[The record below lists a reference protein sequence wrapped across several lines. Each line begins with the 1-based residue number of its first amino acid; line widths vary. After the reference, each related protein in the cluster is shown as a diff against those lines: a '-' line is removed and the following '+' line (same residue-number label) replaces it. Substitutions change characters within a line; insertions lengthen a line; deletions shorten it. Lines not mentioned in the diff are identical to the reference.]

1 MKKILILLLALCSL
15 FLNSKGQVLYD
26 ETFDYTVSNLA
37 LEPTWTTAG
46 TLTTGTGRNIVSPAL
61 TYSNSGGPYFL
72 SGAGKTINCDISSAT
87 AYYSLK
93 PFTSTPVTT
102 GPVYLTFIYKPGV
115 TQVQS
120 QSEVFGMAINTNAGA
135 KVYVGKGA
143 INTTYFRFGT
153 TRGSQSSADIKW
165 GTTEFAD
172 VNEVFLIVLK
182 YDFATQTSS
191 IYINPIISGTEP
203 TTPEVFDNTS
213 ATIRTSLNNF
223 WFRANGTS
231 VSKYNVSGARV
242 STSWASAVAV
252 QIPKLPSPIVG
263 VASAISNSGFTA
275 NWTQVANATGYI
287 VKVYSGTTLVNTTNA
302 SGQVTESVAISG
314 LSSGTTYTYKV
325 TAVGDGINYT
335 NSDPSAES
343 TAFTTLGLLP
353 PVVGI
358 ATNITASG
366 FTANW
371 TPVANATGYEVR
383 VYLGTQLVSTS
394 NATGQATSSL
404 AVTGLSFG
412 TSYTFVVIAKGDGT
426 TYFDSTPSAAS
437 AVFITSYV
445 ILDTIHTDLG
455 DGTWGIP
462 VPETPANGTFPSYS
476 INGFILEKAV
486 VREAN
491 KKDRRGEE
499 HINDFNLDKN
509 SYNSLVVF
517 PEINSVEQIEIH
529 AYTGTAERSFV
540 LEEYNTSTSVWDLI
554 GTYVYNT
561 ASKASGLDS
570 IYVIPISRAVPTKF
584 RVRNNGSGGMSVVQ
598 VITRLTNPVTLPAPV
613 VGIATDITRTGFTA
627 NWTPVTN
634 ATGYEVFLYKRTS
647 LISKTNT
654 TGQAV
659 SALAITGLIP
669 DSTYTYK
676 VMAKGD
682 NFVNF
687 ADSYLSAASAPFT
700 TLSPIAPSIQDPTAT
715 NVLNNSAT
723 LGGNITYD
731 GDNAIIERGTVWN
744 TSTGVTITN
753 NKLADTSTSI
763 GVFSHVRT
771 PLPAKSHIFYKAYA
785 SNSVGTTLTL
795 ESDFYTLADEPINQV
810 TNFTAV
816 ATGATT
822 VELSWTA
829 VAADGYFILQK
840 QGSSAPTG
848 IPMDATVYPA
858 GTVLGDGSVAAN
870 ISSGTTAAFSI
881 GGLSPNS
888 TYSFCIM
895 SVNSDGLNAATYNY
909 YTVSSPTATTT
920 TLAPPAGTY
929 FWNQSGTASW
939 AIPGNWSPTRTN
951 PQINDVLEFNSGGNI
966 IVTNVPDQT
975 IGQLL
980 LSYNTNLEL
989 QASAPVTLTIK
1000 GETGVDL
1007 DVPVGSALSI
1017 AQVAGG
1023 INIAFATGATAAI
1036 GGNFST
1042 NSGIN
1047 VGSGTFTVASG
1058 ASFITN
1064 GTITGDVTIERDIT
1078 AGPEIKH
1085 HFVSPI
1091 TTNVIN
1097 SSTSVFNGS
1106 NLEKYLEPNGTWA
1119 SLVLND
1125 PILPLTGY
1133 SINYP
1138 TGNTRTLS
1146 FVGALQPTPV
1156 AYTNL
1161 SYTNPTTPPGN
1172 ESGYHLVGNPYP
1184 SGINPE
1190 LCTLSGDLNA
1200 FAYVW
1205 NGANYNPLSIGTSDF
1220 PGIIASL
1227 QGFVV
1232 RTGSA
1237 TNSLTLTSASK
1248 TLGGTFLKNIASL
1261 QDRLKLTVNGNG
1273 YSDVAYIRFVT
1284 GSTTGFDQALDAY
1297 KLAGITMAPQMYSI
1311 LTDTKAAVNTLPSYV
1326 TSQNVP
1332 LGLMVGAASTY
1343 TISAEGIESFNPTVP
1358 IFLQDLKLGS
1368 VQDLRINPVYSFTA
1382 APGDLENRFKVWFTV
1397 ITSNKELDNSGIRT
1411 FSANGTI
1418 HVVQDGIAEGDIY
1431 VYSTSGQL
1439 VASSSLN
1446 SGETKLYTNASGVYI
1461 VKVVTKKLTVTQ
1473 KVVVTQ

>member
-1 MKKILILLLALCSL
+1 MKKTLILILALCSL
-15 FLNSKGQVLYD
+15 FLSSKGQVLYD
-26 ETFDYTVSNLA
+26 ETFDYSVSNLA

-61 TYSNSGGPYFL
+61 IYSNTGGTYFH

-93 PFTSTPVTT
+93 PFTATPVTT
-102 GPVYLTFIYKPGV
+102 GPVFLTFIYKPGV
-115 TQVQS
+115 AQVQS

-143 INTTYFRFGT
+143 ITTTSFRFGT
-153 TRGSQSSADIKW
+153 TRGSQASADIKW

-191 IYINPIISGTEP
+191 IYINPTISGTEP

-231 VSKYNVSGARV
+231 VAKYNVSGARV
-242 STSWASAVAV
+242 SISWASAVAV

-275 NWTQVANATGYI
+275 NWTKVTNATGYI

-302 SGQVTESVAISG
+302 SGQATESVAISG

-325 TAVGDGINYT
+325 IALGDGVTYS

-343 TAFTTLGLLP
+343 AAFTTLGLLP
-353 PVVGI
+353 PVVGV
-358 ATNITASG
+358 ATNITAGG

-371 TPVANATGYEVR
+371 TPVANALGYDVL
-383 VYLGTQLVSTS
+383 VYLGTMLVSTS
-394 NATGQATSSL
+394 NAPGQATSSL

-412 TSYTFVVIAKGDGT
+412 TSYTFVVIAKGNGT

-486 VREAN
+486 VREST

-509 SYNSLVVF
+509 TYNSLVVF
-517 PEINSVEQIEIH
+517 PEVNSVAQIEVH
-529 AYTGTAERSFV
+529 AFTGTAERSFV
-540 LEEYNTSTSVWDLI
+540 LEEYNTATSVWDLI

-561 ASKASGLDS
+561 ASKAAGLDS

-598 VITRLTNPVTLPAPV
+598 VITRLTNPITLPAPI

-634 ATGYEVFLYKRTS
+634 ATGYEVFLYKRTN

-723 LGGNITYD
+723 LGGNITYN

-744 TSTGVTITN
+744 TSIGVTINN
-753 NKLADTSTSI
+753 NKLADTATTI
-763 GVFSHVRT
+763 GIFTHVRT
-771 PLPAKSHIFYKAYA
+771 SLPAKSHIFYKAYA
-785 SNSVGTTLTL
+785 TNSVGTSLTT
-795 ESDFYTLADEPINQV
+795 EGNFYTLADEPLNQV
-810 TNFTAV
+810 TNFAAL
-816 ATGATT
+816 ATSPTT

-829 VAADGYFILQK
+829 AAADGYFILQK
-840 QGSSAPTG
+840 QSASAPTG
-848 IPMDATVYPA
+848 IPSDATVYPA
-858 GTVLGDGSVAAN
+858 GTILGDGSVAAN
-870 ISSGTTAAFSI
+870 ISSGATSAFSI
-881 GGLSPNS
+881 GGLSPNT

-909 YTVSSPTATTT
+909 YTVSSPTASTT

-939 AIPGNWSPTRTN
+939 ITPGNWSPTRTN
-951 PQINDVLEFNSGGNI
+951 PQINDVLEFNSGGTVV
-966 IVTNVPDQT
+966 VTNIPDQT

-980 LSYNTNLEL
+980 ISNNTNLDL
-989 QASAPVTLTIK
+989 QASTPVTLNIK
-1000 GETGVDL
+1000 GEAGVDF
-1007 DVPVGSALSI
+1007 DVPAGSALTI
-1017 AQVAGG
+1017 AQVATG
-1023 INIAFATGATAAI
+1023 INIAFATGATATI
-1036 GGNFST
+1036 GGNFTT
-1042 NSGIN
+1042 NSSIN
-1047 VGSGTFTVASG
+1047 IGSGTFTVASG

-1064 GTITGDVTIERDIT
+1064 GTVTGDVTIERDIT
-1078 AGPEIKH
+1078 AGVDVKH
-1085 HFVSPI
+1085 LFISPL

-1097 SSTSVFNGS
+1097 SSSSVFNGS
-1106 NLEKYLEPNGTWA
+1106 NLEKYLEPNGAWTN
-1119 SLVLND
+1119 LVIND

-1156 AYTNL
+1156 VYTNL

-1190 LCTLSGDLNA
+1190 LCSLTGDLNA

-1205 NGANYNPLSIGTSDF
+1205 NGANYIALSIGTNDF

-1227 QGFVV
+1227 QGFFV

-1248 TLGGTFLKNIASL
+1248 TLGGTFLKKSASL
-1261 QDRLKLTVNGNG
+1261 QDRLKLDVNGNG
-1273 YSDVAYIRFVT
+1273 YSDVTYVRFNSSAT
-1284 GSTTGFDQALDAY
+1284 SGFDQTLDAY

-1311 LTDTKAAVNTLPSYV
+1311 LTDTKAAVNTLPSYI
-1326 TSQNVP
+1326 TNTNVP
-1332 LGLMVGAASTY
+1332 LGLKVGAAATY
-1343 TISAEGIESFNPTVP
+1343 IITAEGIDSFNPTVP
-1358 IFLQDLKLGS
+1358 IILQDLKLGI
-1368 VQDLRINPVYSFTA
+1368 VHDLRINPAYSFSA
-1382 APGDLENRFKVWFTV
+1382 APGDLENRFKLWFSLIIST
-1397 ITSNKELDNSGIRT
+1397 KELDNSGIRT

-1418 HVVQDGIAEGDIY
+1418 HVIHNDPTEGTIY
-1431 VYSTSGQL
+1431 LYSTSGQL
-1439 VASSSLN
+1439 VATSILN
-1446 SGETKLYTNASGVYI
+1446 IGETALRTNANGVYI
-1461 VKVVTKKLTVTQ
+1461 VKVVTKKTTVTQ
-1473 KVVVTQ
+1473 KVVVAQ